1 MKHILTALLL
11 LVASYSFAQIKVEGI
26 VRDSIGTPLDLAN
39 VIAINQET
47 KALDSYG
54 ITNDKGRYKL
64 NLKKNTTYKLQVS
77 YIGMKS
83 SEEIITTKE
92 NDISKSFNL
101 IEDNTLDEIELT
113 YEMPVTI
120 KGDTLIYNADSFKN
134 GTERKLEDVLKK
146 LPGVEI
152 NDDGQI
158 EVEGKVVS
166 KVMVEGKD
174 FFDGD
179 SKLATKN
186 IPANAVDKI
195 EVLKNHSD
203 VGQLSGVQNNQDNIA
218 LNIKLKDGKKNFW
231 FGTVTAGGGV
241 SDDNGLYLAQPKL
254 FYYSPEY
261 SVNFIGDINNI
272 GEVAFTR
279 RDYFNFTGGFKNPS
293 RQSGTNIS
301 LGNNDLGFL
310 TLQNNKAKDINT
322 KFGAANFSFAP
333 NKALDI
339 SGFGIFSSSRNE
351 LQENNTVQYTTAEFR
366 DHDNN
371 PATPAIPVIP
381 TTESTQNSTSQKS
394 DLAMLKLSAKY
405 KPNSNN
411 QLDYDILGRTSK
423 ETQYQNI
430 LSSVLGRIDQTE
442 ETNPYSINQN
452 LNYYYTLNDKNIF
465 SLEAQHLLQDEDP
478 FYNAILENNPLNNN
492 ELNVINRDP
501 YDDTAAN
508 LGLNQTLSNYNVNQ
522 GKKVKSNQVD
532 AKLDYWN
539 IINDKSNINITV
551 GNLYSSQKFDTNL
564 FQFLDNGSVF
574 TPAPTNGGLTD
585 NKTKYTFNDAYVG
598 LHYRFITGKF
608 TFTPGVSG
616 HAYSAKNS
624 QLGITHTDNFFRV
637 LPDFNTR
644 IQLKKS
650 ENININYSMKT
661 NFTDVSQLARG
672 IVMNNYN
679 SFFSGEPTLE
689 SALSHNINLSYFS
702 FNMFN
707 YTNVFANIS
716 YNKNINGIRSI
727 LLSTPGSVIRTNT
740 PHNSDFSDES
750 VSASGRFQRTFGKL
764 RATASGNF
772 SYSKNTNFFGLT
784 PTEYENYTQTYRAQ
798 LRTNFKTAP
807 NVEFSYRHIIQDNV
821 QGSTRTKFYTKAP
834 SINFDALIW
843 KVLTFKT
850 EYTYNNFSDEF
861 RTLNDYQFWDAS
873 LAYRKNQDSKWEFE
887 LKASNLLDTRS
898 QTDSN
903 TGNISTSVTDY
914 YIQPRFLTA
923 RVIYSL

>member
-1 MKHILTALLL
+1 MKHLLTALLL
-11 LVASYSFAQIKVEGI
+11 IVASYSFAQIKVEGT
-26 VRDSIGTPLDLAN
+26 VKDSIGNPLDLAN

-64 NLKKNTTYKLQVS
+64 NLKKNTSYKLQVS

-83 SEEIITTKE
+83 FEEIITTTE
-92 NDISKSFNL
+92 SNISKSFNL
-101 IEDNTLDEIELT
+101 IEDNTLDTVELT

-195 EVLKNHSD
+195 EVLKNHAD
-203 VGQLSGVQNNQDNIA
+203 IGQLSGVQNNQDNIA

-231 FGTVTAGGGV
+231 FGTVTAGGGT
-241 SDDNGLYLAQPKL
+241 SDDNELYLAQPKL

-261 SVNFIGDINNI
+261 SVNFIGDLNNI

-279 RDYFNFTGGFKNPS
+279 RDYFNFTGGFKSPS

-333 NKALDI
+333 NKALDL
-339 SGFGIFSSSRNE
+339 SGFGIFSSSRID
-351 LQENNTVQYTTAEFR
+351 LQENNAVAYNDQFNPTAPNEF
-366 DHDNN
+366 
-371 PATPAIPVIP
+371 
-381 TTESTQNSTSQKS
+381 TQNITEQKS

-405 KPNSNN
+405 KPNTNN

-423 ETQYQNI
+423 ETQYQNT
-430 LSSVLGRIDQTE
+430 LSSVLGRIGQVE
-442 ETNPYSINQN
+442 ETNPFSINQN
-452 LNYYYTLNDKNIF
+452 LNYYYTLDEKNIF

-478 FYNAILENNPLNNN
+478 FYNAILEDKASYTTTAN
-492 ELNVINRDP
+492 EL
-501 YDDTAAN
+501 
-508 LGLNQTLSNYNVNQ
+508 GLETNQSNYNIAQ
-522 GKKVKSNQVD
+522 EKRVKSNQLD

-564 FQFLDNGSVF
+564 FQFLDNGTINNP
-574 TPAPTNGGLTD
+574 TPTYNNGLDTNE
-585 NKTKYTFNDAYVG
+585 TKYTFNDVYLG
-598 LHYRFITGKF
+598 LHYRFIAGKF

-616 HAYSAKNS
+616 HAYSAKNE
-624 QLGITHTDNFFRV
+624 QFGTTYTDNFFRV

-679 SFFSGEPTLE
+679 SFFSGESTLE
-689 SALSHNINLSYFS
+689 SALSHNVNLSYFS

-707 YTNVFANIS
+707 YTNVFANIN
-716 YNKNINGIRSI
+716 YNKNINGIRTISDPQSI
-727 LLSTPGSVIRTNT
+727 IRTNT
-740 PHNSDFSDES
+740 PYNSNFDDES
-750 VSASGRFQRTFGKL
+750 VSASGRMQRTFGKL

-772 SYSKNTNFFGLT
+772 SYSKYTNIFGLT
-784 PTEYENYTQTYRAQ
+784 PSENENYTQSYRAQ

-807 NVEFSYRHIIQDNV
+807 NVEFSYRHNITDSDL
-821 QGSTRTKFYTKAP
+821 GTSRSKSYTKAP

-850 EYTYNNFSDEF
+850 DFTYNEFS
-861 RTLNDYQFWDAS
+861 NDLGARNSYEFWDAS
-873 LAYRKNQDSKWEFE
+873 LAYRKDQDSKWEFE
-887 LKASNLLDTRS
+887 LKASNLLDTKS
-898 QTDSN
+898 QNN
-903 TGNISTSVTDY
+903 TNASEYYISTAEY
-914 YIQPRFLTA
+914 YIQPRYLTA
-923 RVIYSL
+923 RIIYSL

>member
-1 MKHILTALLL
+1 MKHLLTALLL
-11 LVASYSFAQIKVEGI
+11 IVASYSFAQIKVEGT
-26 VRDSIGTPLDLAN
+26 VKDSIGNPLDLAN

-83 SEEIITTKE
+83 FEEIITTSE
-92 NDISKSFNL
+92 SDISKSFNL
-101 IEDNTLDEIELT
+101 IEDNTLDTVELT

-195 EVLKNHSD
+195 EVLKNHAD

-231 FGTVTAGGGV
+231 FGTVTAGGGT
-241 SDDNGLYLAQPKL
+241 SDDTELYLVQPKL

-261 SVNFIGDINNI
+261 SVNFIGDLNNI

-333 NKALDI
+333 NKALDL
-339 SGFGIFSSSRNE
+339 SGFGIFSSSRID
-351 LQENNTVQYTTAEFR
+351 LQENNSVVYNDQFNSTTPNEF
-366 DHDNN
+366 
-371 PATPAIPVIP
+371 
-381 TTESTQNSTSQKS
+381 TQNNTEQKS

-423 ETQYQNI
+423 ETQYQNTV
-430 LSSVLGRIDQTE
+430 SSVLGRIDQVE

-452 LNYYYTLNDKNIF
+452 LNYYYTLDEKNIF
-465 SLEAQHLLQDEDP
+465 SLEVQHLLQDEDP
-478 FYNAILENNPLNNN
+478 FYNAILEDKASYTTTAN
-492 ELNVINRDP
+492 EL
-501 YDDTAAN
+501 
-508 LGLNQTLSNYNVNQ
+508 GLEHTQSNYNIAQ
-522 GKKVKSNQVD
+522 EKRVKSNQLD

-564 FQFLDNGSVF
+564 FQFLDDGTRNNPTPTYNNGLD
-574 TPAPTNGGLTD
+574 TNE
-585 NKTKYTFNDAYVG
+585 TKYTFNDAYVG
-598 LHYRFITGKF
+598 LHYRFIAGKF

-616 HAYSAKNS
+616 HAYSAKNE
-624 QLGITHTDNFFRV
+624 QFGTTYTDNFFRV

-679 SFFSGEPTLE
+679 SFFSGESTLE
-689 SALSHNINLSYFS
+689 SSLSHNVNLSYFS

-707 YTNVFANIS
+707 YTNVFANIN
-716 YNKNINGIRSI
+716 YNKNINGIRTISDPQSI
-727 LLSTPGSVIRTNT
+727 IRTNT
-740 PHNSDFSDES
+740 PYNSNFDDES
-750 VSASGRFQRTFGKL
+750 VSASGRIQRTFGKL

-772 SYSKNTNFFGLT
+772 SYSKYTNFFGLT
-784 PTEYENYTQTYRAQ
+784 PSENENYTQGYRAQ

-807 NVEFSYRHIIQDNV
+807 NVEFSYSHNITDSDLGTSR
-821 QGSTRTKFYTKAP
+821 SKSFTKAP

-850 EYTYNNFSDEF
+850 DFTYNEFS
-861 RTLNDYQFWDAS
+861 NDLGAKNSYEFWDAS
-873 LAYRKNQDSKWEFE
+873 LAYRKDQDSKWEFE
-887 LKASNLLDTRS
+887 LKASNLLDTKS
-898 QTDSN
+898 QNN
-903 TGNISTSVTDY
+903 TNASEYSISTAEY
-914 YIQPRFLTA
+914 YIQPRYLTA
-923 RVIYSL
+923 RIIYSL

>member
-1 MKHILTALLL
+1 MKNLLTALLL

-26 VRDSIGTPLDLAN
+26 VKDSIGTPLDLAN

-54 ITNDKGRYKL
+54 ITNDKGKYKL

-83 SEEIITTKE
+83 FEEIITTKE
-92 NDISKSFNL
+92 IDISKSFNL
-101 IEDNTLDEIELT
+101 IEDNTLDTVELT

-120 KGDTLIYNADSFKN
+120 KGDTLVYNADSFKN

-146 LPGVEI
+146 LPGVDI
-152 NDDGQI
+152 NDDGQV
-158 EVEGKVVS
+158 EVEGKVVG

-195 EVLKNHSD
+195 EVLKNHAD

-231 FGTVTAGGGV
+231 FGTVTAGGGT
-241 SDDNGLYLAQPKL
+241 SDDNELYIAQPKL

-261 SVNFIGDINNI
+261 SVNFIGDLNNI

-333 NKALDI
+333 NKSLDL
-339 SGFGIFSSSRNE
+339 SGFGIFSSSRID
-351 LQENNTVQYTTAEFR
+351 LQENNAVAYNDQFNTTTANEF
-366 DHDNN
+366 
-371 PATPAIPVIP
+371 
-381 TTESTQNSTSQKS
+381 TQNNTEQKS

-405 KPNSNN
+405 KPNTNN

-423 ETQYQNI
+423 ETQYQNT
-430 LSSVLGRIDQTE
+430 LSSILGRVNQVE
-442 ETNPYSINQN
+442 ESNPYSVNQN
-452 LNYYYTLNDKNIF
+452 LSYYYTLNDTNIF
-465 SLEAQHLLQDEDP
+465 SLEVQHLLQDEDP
-478 FYNAILENNPLNNN
+478 FYNAILENADGNGNTDSYYNTATNLDL
-492 ELNVINRDP
+492 ELDQV
-501 YDDTAAN
+501 
-508 LGLNQTLSNYNVNQ
+508 NYNVNQ
-522 GKKVKSNQVD
+522 EKRVKSNQLD

-551 GNLYSSQKFDTNL
+551 GNLYSSQKFDTNI
-564 FQFLDNGSVF
+564 FQFLDNGTIS
-574 TPAPTNGGLTD
+574 TPTNGDPTIND
-585 NKTKYTFNDAYVG
+585 TKYTFNDAYVG

-616 HAYSAKNS
+616 HAYSAKNTQFGTS
-624 QLGITHTDNFFRV
+624 YTDNFFRV

-672 IVMNNYN
+672 VVMNNYN
-679 SFFSGEPTLE
+679 SFSSGVPDLE
-689 SALSHNINLSYFS
+689 SSLSHNVNLSYFS

-707 YTNVFANIS
+707 YTNVFANIN

-727 LLSTPGSVIRTNT
+727 SNSESVIRSST
-740 PHNSDFSDES
+740 PFNSDFSDES

-772 SYSKNTNFFGLT
+772 SYSKNTNLIELI
-784 PTEYENYTQTYRAQ
+784 PTESENYTQTYRAQ

-807 NVEFSYRHIIQDNV
+807 NVEFSYRHTIMDSDLGN
-821 QGSTRTKFYTKAP
+821 SRTKSLTKSP
-834 SINFDALIW
+834 SLNFDALIW

-850 EYTYNNFSDEF
+850 DFTYNEFS
-861 RTLNDYQFWDAS
+861 NDLGANNTFKFWDAS

-887 LKASNLLDTRS
+887 LKASNLLDTQS
-898 QTDSN
+898 QNN
-903 TGNISTSVTDY
+903 TNTSLYSTSATEY
-914 YIQPRFLTA
+914 YIQPRYLTA
-923 RVIYSL
+923 RIIYSL

>member
-1 MKHILTALLL
+1 MKHLLTALLL
-11 LVASYSFAQIKVEGI
+11 IVASYSFAQIKVEGT
-26 VRDSIGTPLDLAN
+26 VKDSIGNPLDLAN

-83 SEEIITTKE
+83 FEEIITTSE
-92 NDISKSFNL
+92 SDISKSFNL
-101 IEDNTLDEIELT
+101 IEDNTLDTVELT

-195 EVLKNHSD
+195 EVLKNHAD

-231 FGTVTAGGGV
+231 FGTVTAGGGT
-241 SDDNGLYLAQPKL
+241 SDDTELYLVQPKL

-261 SVNFIGDINNI
+261 SVNFIGDLNNI

-333 NKALDI
+333 NKALDL
-339 SGFGIFSSSRNE
+339 SGFGIFSSSRID
-351 LQENNTVQYTTAEFR
+351 LQENNSVVYNDQFNSTTPNEF
-366 DHDNN
+366 
-371 PATPAIPVIP
+371 
-381 TTESTQNSTSQKS
+381 TQNNTEQKS

-423 ETQYQNI
+423 ETQYQNTV
-430 LSSVLGRIDQTE
+430 SSVLGRIDQVE

-452 LNYYYTLNDKNIF
+452 LNYYYTLDEKNIF
-465 SLEAQHLLQDEDP
+465 SLEVQHLLQDEDP
-478 FYNAILENNPLNNN
+478 FYNAILEDKASYTTTAN
-492 ELNVINRDP
+492 EL
-501 YDDTAAN
+501 
-508 LGLNQTLSNYNVNQ
+508 GLEHTQSNYNIAQ
-522 GKKVKSNQVD
+522 EKRVKSNQLD

-564 FQFLDNGSVF
+564 FQFLDDGTINNPTPTYNNGLD
-574 TPAPTNGGLTD
+574 TNE
-585 NKTKYTFNDAYVG
+585 TKYTFNDAYVG
-598 LHYRFITGKF
+598 LHYRFIAGKF

-616 HAYSAKNS
+616 HAYSAKNE
-624 QLGITHTDNFFRV
+624 QFGTTYTDNFFRV

-679 SFFSGEPTLE
+679 SFFSGESTLE
-689 SALSHNINLSYFS
+689 SSLSHNVNLSYFS

-707 YTNVFANIS
+707 YTNVFANIN
-716 YNKNINGIRSI
+716 YNKNINGIRTISDPQSI
-727 LLSTPGSVIRTNT
+727 IRTNT
-740 PHNSDFSDES
+740 PYNSNFDDES
-750 VSASGRFQRTFGKL
+750 VSASGRIQRTFGKL

-772 SYSKNTNFFGLT
+772 SYSKYTNFFGLT
-784 PTEYENYTQTYRAQ
+784 PSENENYTQGYRAQ

-807 NVEFSYRHIIQDNV
+807 NVEFSYRHNITDSDL
-821 QGSTRTKFYTKAP
+821 GTSRSKSFTKAP

-850 EYTYNNFSDEF
+850 DFTYNEFS
-861 RTLNDYQFWDAS
+861 NDLGAKNSYEFWDAS
-873 LAYRKNQDSKWEFE
+873 LAYRKDQDSKWEFE
-887 LKASNLLDTRS
+887 LKASNLLDTKS
-898 QTDSN
+898 QNN
-903 TGNISTSVTDY
+903 TNASEYSISTAEY
-914 YIQPRFLTA
+914 YIQPRYLTA
-923 RVIYSL
+923 RIIYSL

>member
-1 MKHILTALLL
+1 MKHLLTALLL
-11 LVASYSFAQIKVEGI
+11 IVASYSFAQIKVDGI
-26 VRDSIGTPLDLAN
+26 VKDSIGTPLDLAN

-54 ITNDKGRYKL
+54 ITNDKGKYKL

-83 SEEIITTKE
+83 FEEIITTKE
-92 NDISKSFNL
+92 NDVSKNFTL
-101 IEDNTLDEIELT
+101 IEDNTLNEIELT

-152 NDDGQI
+152 NDDGQV
-158 EVEGKVVS
+158 EVEGKVVG

-186 IPANAVDKI
+186 IPASAVDKI
-195 EVLKNHSD
+195 EVLKNHAD

-261 SVNFIGDINNI
+261 SVNFIGDLNNI

-333 NKALDI
+333 NKTLDI

-351 LQENNTVQYTTAEFR
+351 LQENNTVQYTNDT
-366 DHDNN
+366 D
-371 PATPAIPVIP
+371 PTTPNIP
-381 TTESTQNSTSQKS
+381 TEATQNSTSQKS

-423 ETQYQNI
+423 ETQYQNT
-430 LSSVLGRIDQTE
+430 LSSVLGRIDQQE
-442 ETNPYSINQN
+442 ESNPYSINQN
-452 LNYYYTLNDKNIF
+452 LNYYYTLNEKNIF

-478 FYNAILENNPLNNN
+478 FYNAILEDKANYSATASQLDLDNNQL
-492 ELNVINRDP
+492 
-501 YDDTAAN
+501 
-508 LGLNQTLSNYNVNQ
+508 NYNIAQ
-522 GKKVKSNQVD
+522 EKRVKSNQID

-539 IINDKSNINITV
+539 VINDKSNINITV

-564 FQFLDNGSVF
+564 FQFIDNGTTT
-574 TPAPTNGGLTD
+574 TPTPTNGDLTD
-585 NKTKYTFNDAYVG
+585 NNTKYTFNDAYVG

-616 HAYSAKNS
+616 HMYSAKNS
-624 QLGITHTDNFFRV
+624 QFGLTHTDNFFRV

-679 SFFSGEPTLE
+679 SFFTGEPTLE
-689 SALSHNINLSYFS
+689 SALSHNVNLSYFS

-707 YTNVFANIS
+707 YTNVFANIN
-716 YNKNINGIRSI
+716 YNKNINGIRTI
-727 LLSTPGSVIRTNT
+727 STPGSVIRTST
-740 PHNSDFSDES
+740 PFNSDFSDES

-807 NVEFSYRHIIQDNV
+807 NVEFSYRHTIQDND
-821 QGSTRTKFYTKAP
+821 QGSTRSKFYTKAP

-843 KVLTFKT
+843 KVLTLKT
-850 EYTYNNFSDEF
+850 EYTYNNFSDEY
-861 RTLNDYQFWDAS
+861 RTLNSYQFWDAS
-873 LAYRKNQDSKWEFE
+873 LAYRKDQDSKWEFE

-898 QTDSN
+898 QTNSN
-903 TGNISTSVTDY
+903 TSSISTSVTDY

>member
-1 MKHILTALLL
+1 MKHLLTALLL
-11 LVASYSFAQIKVEGI
+11 IVASYSFAQIKVEGT
-26 VRDSIGTPLDLAN
+26 VKDSIGNPLDLAN

-64 NLKKNTTYKLQVS
+64 NLKKNTSYKLQVS

-83 SEEIITTKE
+83 FEEIITTTE
-92 NDISKSFNL
+92 SNISKSFNL
-101 IEDNTLDEIELT
+101 IEDNTLDTVELT

-195 EVLKNHSD
+195 EVLKNHAD
-203 VGQLSGVQNNQDNIA
+203 IGQLSGVQNNQDNIA

-231 FGTVTAGGGV
+231 FGTVTAGGGT
-241 SDDNGLYLAQPKL
+241 SDDNELYLAQPKL

-261 SVNFIGDINNI
+261 SVNFIGDLNNI

-279 RDYFNFTGGFKNPS
+279 RDYFNFTGGFKSPS

-333 NKALDI
+333 NKALDL
-339 SGFGIFSSSRNE
+339 SGFGIFSSSRID
-351 LQENNTVQYTTAEFR
+351 LQENNAVAYNDQFNPTAPNEF
-366 DHDNN
+366 
-371 PATPAIPVIP
+371 
-381 TTESTQNSTSQKS
+381 TQNITEQKS

-405 KPNSNN
+405 KPNTNN

-423 ETQYQNI
+423 ETQYQNT
-430 LSSVLGRIDQTE
+430 LSSVLGRIGQVE
-442 ETNPYSINQN
+442 ETNPFSINQN
-452 LNYYYTLNDKNIF
+452 LNYYYTLDEKNIF

-478 FYNAILENNPLNNN
+478 FYNAILEDKASYTTTAN
-492 ELNVINRDP
+492 EL
-501 YDDTAAN
+501 
-508 LGLNQTLSNYNVNQ
+508 GLEPNQSNYNIAQ
-522 GKKVKSNQVD
+522 EKRVKSNQLD

-564 FQFLDNGSVF
+564 FQFLDNGTINNP
-574 TPAPTNGGLTD
+574 TPTYNNGLDTNE
-585 NKTKYTFNDAYVG
+585 TKYTFNDVYLG
-598 LHYRFITGKF
+598 LHYRFIAGKF

-616 HAYSAKNS
+616 HAYSAKNE
-624 QLGITHTDNFFRV
+624 QFGTTYTDNFFRV

-679 SFFSGEPTLE
+679 SFFSGESTLE
-689 SALSHNINLSYFS
+689 SALSHNVNLSYFS

-707 YTNVFANIS
+707 YTNVFANIN
-716 YNKNINGIRSI
+716 YNKNINGIRTISDPQSI
-727 LLSTPGSVIRTNT
+727 IRTNT
-740 PHNSDFSDES
+740 PYNSNFDDES
-750 VSASGRFQRTFGKL
+750 VSASGRMQRTFGKL

-772 SYSKNTNFFGLT
+772 SYSKYTNIFGLT
-784 PTEYENYTQTYRAQ
+784 PSENENYTQSYRAQ

-807 NVEFSYRHIIQDNV
+807 NVEFSYRHNITDSDL
-821 QGSTRTKFYTKAP
+821 GTSRSKSYTKAP

-850 EYTYNNFSDEF
+850 DFTYNEFS
-861 RTLNDYQFWDAS
+861 NDLGAKNSYEFWDAS
-873 LAYRKNQDSKWEFE
+873 LAYRKDQDSKWEFE
-887 LKASNLLDTRS
+887 LKASNLLDTKS
-898 QTDSN
+898 QNN
-903 TGNISTSVTDY
+903 TNASEYYISTAEY
-914 YIQPRFLTA
+914 YIQPRYLTA
-923 RVIYSL
+923 RIIYSL

>member
-1 MKHILTALLL
+1 MKHLLTVLLI
-11 LVASYSFAQIKVEGI
+11 LVASYSFAQVKVEG
-26 VRDSIGTPLDLAN
+26 VVKDSIGTPLDLAN

-64 NLKKNTTYKLQVS
+64 DLKKNTTYKLQVS

-83 SEEIITTKE
+83 FEEIITTKE
-92 NDISKSFNL
+92 STITKSFNL
-101 IEDNTLDEIELT
+101 IEDNTLDTVELT
-113 YEMPVTI
+113 YKMPVTI

-158 EVEGKVVS
+158 EVEGKVVG
-166 KVMVEGKD
+166 KVMVEGKE

-195 EVLKNHSD
+195 EVLRNHSE

-218 LNIKLKDGKKNFW
+218 LNIKLKDGKKSFW

-279 RDYFNFTGGFKNPS
+279 RDYYNFTGGFKNPS

-333 NKALDI
+333 NKALDL

-351 LQENNTVQYTTAEFR
+351 LQENSTVQYT
-366 DHDNN
+366 DDNN
-371 PATPAIPVIP
+371 SVTTVIP
-381 TTESTQNSTSQKS
+381 TETTQNSTSQKS

-423 ETQYQNI
+423 ETQYQNT
-430 LSSVLGRIDQTE
+430 LSSVLGSIDQTE
-442 ETNPYSINQN
+442 ESNPYSINQN
-452 LNYYYTLNDKNIF
+452 LSYYYTLNDKNIF

-478 FYNAILENNPLNNN
+478 FYNAILENDPSNNN
-492 ELNVINRDP
+492 DADIENRDP
-501 YDDTAAN
+501 YDATASN
-508 LGLNQTLSNYNVNQ
+508 LGLDQTLSNYTINQ
-522 GKKVKSNQVD
+522 EKKVKSNQADV
-532 AKLDYWN
+532 KVDYWN
-539 IINDKSNINITV
+539 VINDKSNINITV
-551 GNLYSSQKFDTNL
+551 GNLYSSQKFDTDL
-564 FQFLDNGSVF
+564 FQFLDNGTTV
-574 TPAPTNGGLTD
+574 TPAPTNGDLTN

-598 LHYRFITGKF
+598 VHYRFITGKF

-624 QLGITHTDNFFRV
+624 QFGTTYTDNFFRV

-689 SALSHNINLSYFS
+689 SALSHNVNLSYFS

-707 YTNVFANIS
+707 YTNVFANIN
-716 YNKNINGIRSI
+716 YNKNINGIRTI
-727 LLSTPGSVIRTNT
+727 STPGSVIRTST
-740 PHNSDFSDES
+740 PFNSDFSDES
-750 VSASGRFQRTFGKL
+750 LSASGRFQRTFGKY

-772 SYSKNTNFFGLT
+772 SYSKNTNFFGVT
-784 PTEYENYTQTYRAQ
+784 PTQYENYTQTYRAQ

-807 NVEFSYRHIIQDNV
+807 NVELSYKHTIQDND
-821 QGSTRTKFYTKAP
+821 QGSTRSKFYTKAP

-850 EYTYNNFSDEF
+850 DFTYNNFSDEYT
-861 RTLNDYQFWDAS
+861 TLNSYRFWDAS
-873 LAYRKNQDSKWEFE
+873 LAYRKDQDSKWEFE
-887 LKASNLLDTRS
+887 LKATNLLDTRS
-898 QTDSN
+898 QTNSN
-903 TGNISTSVTDY
+903 TSNISTSVTDY

-923 RVIYSL
+923 RIIYSL